1 MKARERFSVDQLA
14 CGRVDVSR
22 AAGMMIF
29 VGAALRW
36 CSRVGV
42 PAVGSRAALAIS
54 PALREQPGRVCG
66 AGRTP
71 PRTWLPLCRAWEK
84 GTRSSLPQGF
94 T

>member
-1 MKARERFSVDQLA
+1 
-14 CGRVDVSR
+14 
-22 AAGMMIF
+22 MMIF

-54 PALREQPGRVCG
+54 PVLREQPGCVW
-66 AGRTP
+66 GRTDTSVHMAASV
-71 PRTWLPLCRAWEK
+71 RGAWEK
-84 GTRSSLPQGF
+84 GTRSSLSQGF